1 MPRWDMLTS
10 PEIGDL
16 VASGMDLAVLPV
28 GATEQHAA
36 HLATGTDTFS
46 ADTVATLA
54 AKEAGVLVLPAIP
67 YGCSHGHTEKWP
79 GTISLDPVTLTGVI
93 YDVSLWAIRSGLRRI
108 IFLSGHAT
116 NGPSLGSAILRLRYE
131 QPEARFRQLG
141 LWDISQR
148 AGQLY
153 SRDAEDF
160 HANRGETSLL
170 LHAAPG
176 MVRMEKAFDIPDVT
190 PGKVFQYPP
199 PRTTPTGAVGNPSEA
214 TAEDGQMMMSVLV
227 EDFAALLKT
236 ALVEPWPD
244 IPPGPDA
251 A

>member
-1 MPRWDMLTS
+1 MARWDKLTS

-16 VASGMDLAVLPV
+16 VARGMDLAVLPV

-46 ADTVATLA
+46 ADTVATRA
-54 AKEAGVLVLPAIP
+54 ADQAGVLVLPAIP
-67 YGCSHGHTEKWP
+67 YGCSHGHTDKWP

-93 YDVSLWAIRSGLRRI
+93 YDVSVWAIRSGIRRI

-141 LWDISQR
+141 LWDISER
-148 AGQLY
+148 VGKLY
-153 SRDAEDF
+153 ARDAEDF

-170 LHAAPG
+170 LYACPD
-176 MVRMEKAFDIPDVT
+176 MVRMDRAFDVPDVT

-214 TAEDGQMMMSVLV
+214 TAEDGRHMMDLLV
-227 EDFAALLKT
+227 QDFTALLKK
-236 ALVEPWPD
+236 ALAEPWPD
-244 IPPGPDA
+244 IPPGP
-251 A
+251 

>member
-10 PEIGDL
+10 PEIGEL
-16 VASGMDLAVLPV
+16 VGRGMDLAVLPI

-36 HLATGTDTFS
+36 HLATGTDTVS
-46 ADTVATLA
+46 ADTVAMRA
-54 AKEAGVLVLPAIP
+54 ADEAGVLVLPTLA

-93 YDVSLWAIRSGLRRI
+93 CDISVWAIRSGIRRLI
-108 IFLSGHAT
+108 YLSGHAT
-116 NGPSLGSAILRLRYE
+116 NGPSLSSAIMRLRYE
-131 QPEARFRQLG
+131 QPEVRFRQLG

-148 AGQLY
+148 VGSYY
-153 SRDAEDF
+153 SADAEDF
-160 HANRGETSLL
+160 HANRAETSLL
-170 LHAAPG
+170 LHASPG
-176 MVRMEKAFDIPDVT
+176 MVRMEQAFDVPDVT

-214 TAEDGQMMMSVLV
+214 TAEDGQKMLDHLV
-227 EDFAALLKT
+227 EDFAALLKK

-244 IPPGPDA
+244 VPAGPA
-251 A
+251 